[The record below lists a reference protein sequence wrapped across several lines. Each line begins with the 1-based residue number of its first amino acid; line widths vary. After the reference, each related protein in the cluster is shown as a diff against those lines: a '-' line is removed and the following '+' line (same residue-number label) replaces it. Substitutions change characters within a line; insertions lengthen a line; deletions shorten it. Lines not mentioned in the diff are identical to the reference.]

1 MSGSMLKRQEQ
12 HAFAKPVALVV
23 ACWTDEAFLTAMM
36 EAQGSRDISV
46 TVERPE
52 PGQILVAIT
61 RQVPVKAPAMIRSVI
76 GSWLNLTQN
85 DIWQQ
90 HADGSWTATRNAK
103 PKGLAAD
110 GAAQITL
117 APEGEDATRCEA
129 EISVS
134 SRAPMVADMVEKLM
148 LEDSTKLLLEEFA
161 WIDTHG

>member
-1 MSGSMLKRQEQ
+1 MLKRQES
-12 HAFAKPVALVV
+12 HEFAKPVALVV

-36 EAQGSRDISV
+36 QAQGSRDVHV

-52 PGQILVAIT
+52 PGQIQVTIA
-61 RQVPVKAPAMIRSVI
+61 RQVPVKAPALIRSVI
-76 GSWLNLTQN
+76 GSWLDLTQS
-85 DIWQQ
+85 DLWQQ
-90 HADGSWTATRNAK
+90 HPDGSWTAQRNAK
-103 PKGLAAD
+103 PKGLAAE

-117 APEGEDATRCEA
+117 TPVDDNTTRCEA

-148 LEDSTKLLLEEFA
+148 LEDSTKLLIEEFA